1 MPDLV
6 PHEAAASAS
15 RDLRRQDAAAQHV
28 GCSDEGHGR
37 SRLGVRVDGALFRV
51 GQREVEGKA
60 TERGHAGA
68 ERGLEAGDK
77 LLLLEAVAVVD
88 AALVHEPLQL
98 ACGEGF
104 ESVVLRL
111 VVGSAA
117 VQC

>member
-1 MPDLV
+1 
-6 PHEAAASAS
+6 
-15 RDLRRQDAAAQHV
+15 
-28 GCSDEGHGR
+28 
-37 SRLGVRVDGALFRV
+37 
-51 GQREVEGKA
+51 
-60 TERGHAGA
+60 
-68 ERGLEAGDK
+68 LEAGDK

-117 VQC
+117 VQS